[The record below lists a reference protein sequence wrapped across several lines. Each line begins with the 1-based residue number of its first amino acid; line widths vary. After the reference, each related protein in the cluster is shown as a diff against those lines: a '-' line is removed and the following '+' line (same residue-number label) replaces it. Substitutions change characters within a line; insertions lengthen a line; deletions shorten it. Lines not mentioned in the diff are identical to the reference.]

1 MPYRDGPNFMAYQ
14 VMVPG
19 SFSASGCAD
28 FRNFSTSCSLPGL
41 ASSCAQMASFP
52 MVIFLLGMRCTTQ
65 AFGTVYPSG
74 NKTMVVQC
82 KLSSRLTFGQCHQA
96 NRYNPTM
103 SLVDQIQK
111 DITAAMK
118 AREEQRLSTLRM
130 VKTALKTAR
139 SRKWRPSRTKNPR
152 P

>member
-1 MPYRDGPNFMAYQ
+1 MAYQ
-14 VMVPG
+14 VIVPG

-52 MVIFLLGMRCTTQ
+52 IVIFLLRIRCTTY
-65 AFGTVYPSG
+65 AFATYPSRTNEWWTKASPWG
-74 NKTMVVQC
+74 SVKYFPALHSVNVNN
-82 KLSSRLTFGQCHQA
+82 A

-111 DITAAMK
+111 DIT
-118 AREEQRLSTLRM
+118 
-130 VKTALKTAR
+130 
-139 SRKWRPSRTKNPR
+139 
-152 P
+152 